1 MNVMRSIVK
10 IYSIY
15 PETVINGM
23 YSIIILY
30 HHTIIIDIIIIDII
44 ITSSPP
50 PLAPTRKY

>member
-10 IYSIY
+10 IYSIH

-30 HHTIIIDIIIIDII
+30 HHTIIIDIII
-44 ITSSPP
+44 TSSPP
-50 PLAPTRKY
+50 PLAPTRKC